1 MKKRLTVHDIAK
13 LAGVSSATVSRVL
26 SNSNYPVSAKLS
38 SRIRSIAEEH
48 QYIPNMI
55 GKQLKTDKNLTIG
68 VIIPTISNPFYA
80 SIMLGIEEAAR
91 KSGYQVLLCN
101 SLQDGKLEDDYLQTL
116 FEKQVKG
123 VIISSISGNRNL
135 MLRLIDLG
143 MQVVVIDQR
152 IDLPDV
158 LQIEFD
164 YHSGGHMA
172 ASYLLAQGHRRI
184 GYVTA
189 PLDRPSRQRIYQGF
203 MEALHDFGA
212 MPEDGFV
219 QIADEEKGLYDGLYE
234 FENGRTLTRR
244 LLALP
249 ERPTAIFACNDM
261 TAFGVIN
268 ELTSNGIRSP
278 EEISV
283 MGFDNIEFSQ
293 MVTPALT
300 TIKQPNYEMGK
311 LACSMLLEKLAD
323 PNKVDLGM
331 MLQPKLIVRNSVEP
345 PRVQAGKKT

>member
-1 MKKRLTVHDIAK
+1 MKKRITVHDIAK

-38 SRIRSIAEEH
+38 SRIRSIAEEQH
-48 QYIPNMI
+48 YIPNMI

-80 SIMLGIEEAAR
+80 SVMLGIEEAAR
-91 KSGYQVLLCN
+91 KNGYQVLLCN
-101 SLQDGKLEDDYLQTL
+101 SLQDGKLEDEYLQTL

-123 VIISSISGNRNL
+123 VVISSISGNRKL
-135 MLRLIDLG
+135 MTRLIELG
-143 MQVVVIDQR
+143 MQVVLIDQR

-164 YHSGGHMA
+164 YRGGGYMA
-172 ASYLLAQGHRRI
+172 ANYLLSQGHRRI

-203 MEALHDFGA
+203 MDALHNFGVV
-212 MPEDGFV
+212 PQEDCIR
-219 QIADEEKGLYDGLYE
+219 IAEEEKELYDGLYE
-234 FENGRTLTRR
+234 FENGRKLTRR
-244 LLALP
+244 LLALE
-249 ERPTAIFACNDM
+249 ERPTAIFACNDL

-268 ELTSNGIRSP
+268 ELAASGIRAP
-278 EEISV
+278 DDISV

-311 LACSMLLEKLAD
+311 LACTILLEKLAD
-323 PNKVDLGM
+323 PDKEDLGI
-331 MLQPKLIVRNSVEP
+331 MLQPKLIVRDSVMP
-345 PRVQAGKKT
+345 PIT